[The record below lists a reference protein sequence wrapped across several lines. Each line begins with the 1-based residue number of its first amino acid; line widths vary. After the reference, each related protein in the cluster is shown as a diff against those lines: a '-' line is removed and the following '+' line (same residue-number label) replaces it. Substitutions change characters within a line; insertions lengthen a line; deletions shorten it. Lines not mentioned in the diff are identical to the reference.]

1 MQQQRDRGNGFTL
14 DAAQEAARECRRI
27 LWACEEGDWE
37 FRKRM
42 SRARRLSSGSYS
54 RRIRVGKSEWE
65 TGGRPAH
72 RAEPASSMPM
82 TCDSTGS
89 ASWRSGCAGAG
100 RSNSIERSPA
110 GRAASRDGRSWP
122 AFSVFFC
129 HRLRRTYLSGRP
141 VRRGWPRPPLS
152 QLYVVT
158 ASFGYEDVLKTYLV
172 SDSDRL
178 GGFHPDCTK
187 NRAISA
193 IQPHSD
199 ICNRIAI
206 WSNWF

>member
-1 MQQQRDRGNGFTL
+1 
-14 DAAQEAARECRRI
+14 
-27 LWACEEGDWE
+27 
-37 FRKRM
+37 M

-89 ASWRSGCAGAG
+89 ASWRSGCVGAG

-122 AFSVFFC
+122 AFSVFFLPSIKTNLPFGSTSKTRVATATTTSALRRNC
-129 HRLRRTYLSGRP
+129 VFRLRGR
-141 VRRGWPRPPLS
+141 
-152 QLYVVT
+152 
-158 ASFGYEDVLKTYLV
+158 AEDLPGIRFR
-172 SDSDRL
+172 SSWR
-178 GGFHPDCTK
+178 F
-187 NRAISA
+187 S
-193 IQPHSD
+193 S
-199 ICNRIAI
+199 
-206 WSNWF
+206 